1 MTELGEAGQLTGM
14 PRMEPIDLDVS
25 ALRRLTA
32 DVIELELVEP
42 TGAALPDWLA
52 GSHVDLELGNGMVR
66 QYSLCGTPGDRETY
80 RIAVLRERNGRGGSQ
95 YLHDSVTKGDR
106 VRLVGIRNTFR
117 LAESAARY
125 VFLAGGIGITPILS
139 MIHTLR
145 RRDTDWILHYG
156 GRSRELMPFVD
167 ELAGLGD
174 RVALYPQDETGLLP
188 LPAIVE
194 RAGTDSAALYACG
207 PSAMLDRLRSLAD
220 TTGGVDL
227 HLERFVGAN
236 STTAATGFTVT
247 LTRSGRSLHVP
258 ADASLLEV
266 LEDHGIDILSSCRSG
281 ICGTCE
287 VDVLAG
293 KPDHQDSILSD
304 AERAGGRVMF
314 PCVSRAATPR
324 LDLDL

>member
-1 MTELGEAGQLTGM
+1 M
-14 PRMEPIDLDVS
+14 PRVEPIDLDVS

-42 TGAALPDWLA
+42 TGAALPDWMA
-52 GSHVDLELGNGMVR
+52 GSHVDIELGNGMVR
-66 QYSLCGTPGDRETY
+66 QYSLCGTPGDRDSY
-80 RIAVLRERNGRGGSQ
+80 RIAVLRERDGRGGSQ
-95 YLHDSVTKGDR
+95 YLHDSVMKGDR

-139 MIHTLR
+139 MIRALR
-145 RRDTDWILHYG
+145 HRDTDWILHYG

-167 ELAGLGD
+167 ELADVGD

-194 RAGTDSAALYACG
+194 QAGIDGTALYACG

-220 TTGGVDL
+220 TAGGVDL
-227 HLERFVGAN
+227 HLERFVGA
-236 STTAATGFTVT
+236 SPTTAATGFTVT

-281 ICGTCE
+281 VCGTCE

-293 KPDHQDSILSD
+293 KPDHHDSILSD
-304 AERAGGRVMF
+304 TEREEGRVMF